1 MPFWHPKRKI
11 GDFPNLLLYL
21 FYGKGQTVARLR
33 FDGTKRRGKRTKS
46 LVVRKTR
53 QHDTSRTT
61 MAMWKLKKYMLAH
74 HTNKNTIVSIAIRYI
89 RTYFCSCGVQAFFF
103 EIFIHRHCRSRCIML
118 FFVFHGADFVAR

>member
-11 GDFPNLLLYL
+11 GDFPNLLLQI
-21 FYGKGQTVARLR
+21 FFRKGQTVARLR

-53 QHDTSRTT
+53 QHDTSRST

-89 RTYFCSCGVQAFFF
+89 RTYFFRVVCKHFFF
-103 EIFIHRHCRSRCIML
+103 EIFIHCHCRLRCIML
-118 FFVFHGADFVAR
+118 FFVLRGAGESH